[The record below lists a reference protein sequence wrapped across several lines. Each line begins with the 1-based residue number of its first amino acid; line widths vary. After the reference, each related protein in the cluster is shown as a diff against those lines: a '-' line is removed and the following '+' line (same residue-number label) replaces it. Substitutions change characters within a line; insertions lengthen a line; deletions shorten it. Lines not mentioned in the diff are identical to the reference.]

1 MYDDHLND
9 DHLNDELDTL
19 FAAARQPTAA
29 DLGAADHFLAT
40 RPATGQTGQQQSG
53 RGGQRHALRLWAGTA
68 LGLAAALGGL
78 TLLRPATPELPASA
92 AYSVYQSALGE
103 GW

>member
-1 MYDDHLND
+1 MDENHLDDD
-9 DHLNDELDTL
+9 LDTL
-19 FAAARQPTAA
+19 FAAARQHTAA
-29 DLGAADHFLAT
+29 DLGAADHFLAS
-40 RPATGQTGQQQSG
+40 RLAARQL
-53 RGGQRHALRLWAGTA
+53 RGSGQRHALRLWAGAA

>member
-1 MYDDHLND
+1 MNMEDDMQAGRGLEKGD
-9 DHLNDELDTL
+9 GLDSL
-19 FAAARQPTAA
+19 FAQARQPTPE
-29 DLGAADHFLAT
+29 DLGAAERFLA
-40 RPATGQTGQQQSG
+40 G
-53 RGGQRHALRLWAGTA
+53 RQAANKVGQRHALRLWASAA

-78 TLLRPATPELPASA
+78 TLLRPVSPAELPSSA

>member
-1 MYDDHLND
+1 MYEDHLD
-9 DHLNDELDTL
+9 DDLDTL
-19 FAAARQPTAA
+19 FAAARQHTTA
-29 DLGAADHFLAT
+29 DLGAADRFLAT
-40 RPATGQTGQQQSG
+40 RQQQFGQLQTGRG
-53 RGGQRHALRLWAGTA
+53 RGRHTLRLWASAA

>member
-1 MYDDHLND
+1 MNRQEDDMQAEGWLEKGD
-9 DHLNDELDTL
+9 GLDGL
-19 FAAARQPTAA
+19 FAQARQLSPE
-29 DLGAADHFLAT
+29 DLGAADRFLAT
-40 RPATGQTGQQQSG
+40 RRVARKGQ
-53 RGGQRHALRLWAGTA
+53 QRHALRLWASAA

-78 TLLRPATPELPASA
+78 TLLRPISPAELPSSA

>member
-1 MYDDHLND
+1 MYEDHLD
-9 DHLNDELDTL
+9 DDLDTL
-19 FAAARQPTAA
+19 FAAARQPTTA

-40 RPATGQTGQQQSG
+40 RLATRQRQTG
-53 RGGQRHALRLWAGTA
+53 RARHTLRLWASAA